1 MEQISFKLAVF
12 EGPLD
17 LLLHLISKNKVN
29 IYDIPIKEIT
39 AQYLDAIEEM
49 KRMDLEV
56 SSEFIVMAAQL
67 LYIKS
72 RMLLPAEE
80 EEEKEDPREELANR
94 LIEYKRYKEAS
105 GYLKEHEFASRYMFF
120 KAPDDIE
127 PKIKE
132 TKINFDLDELTRAF
146 YDVLERSK
154 RREPPPKQIF
164 DGIVKRSVV
173 SVKDK
178 ISSILSAASK
188 KSISF
193 KKYFKSLVYKDEMVA
208 AFLAVLELI
217 KDGRL
222 YASYSENTNDFE
234 LSAKLKDEPYIGEDE
249 EYDE

>member
-1 MEQISFKLAVF
+1 MEQISFRLAVF

-39 AQYLDAIEEM
+39 DQYLQALEEM
-49 KRMDLEV
+49 KKLDLEV
-56 SSEFIVMAAQL
+56 SSEFIVMASQL

-72 RMLLPAEE
+72 KMLLPAEKE
-80 EEEKEDPREELANR
+80 ENEEDPRQDLAKR
-94 LIEYKRYKEAS
+94 LMEYKRYKESAV
-105 GYLKEHEFASRYMFF
+105 YLKEHEFASRYMFF

-127 PKIKE
+127 PKVEEKQIK
-132 TKINFDLDELTRAF
+132 FDLNELTNAF

-154 RREPPPKQIF
+154 RREPPPKQVF

-178 ISSILSAASK
+178 ISNILSSVSGGK
-188 KSISF
+188 RVKF
-193 KKYFKSLVYKDEMVA
+193 KKYFKSLIYRDEMVA

-222 YASYSENTNDFE
+222 CAAYSDDENDFY
-234 LSAKLKDEPYIGEDE
+234 LTGTGKE
-249 EYDE
+249 EENER